1 MTIDPHDIIDI
12 GDSLK
17 QRNPDRFTTD
27 FESNKQAVEEL
38 TSVESRRV
46 RNRIAGYVT
55 RTSD

>member
-1 MTIDPHDIIDI
+1 MAIDPHDIIDI

-17 QRNPDRFTTD
+17 QRNPDRFTAD
-27 FESNKQAVEEL
+27 FESNKAAIEEL

-55 RTSD
+55 RKSG